1 LLSAVV
7 GRQWQQTLDLG
18 RAQRVMVG
26 LLALLVMGG
35 KVVGILDFSVH
46 GQ

>member
-1 LLSAVV
+1 LSAVV
-7 GRQWQQTLDLG
+7 ERQWQQTLALEH
-18 RAQRVMVG
+18 AQRVVVG
-26 LLALLVMGG
+26 LLVLSATGG